1 MPLTQNITFVVA
13 VNNKEVFESNFLAS
27 HCFRVSHGHQILTQE
42 GFVSAAKAYNDAI
55 GKALHELMVFCHQ
68 DIFLPNDWLSELT
81 GALELLEATDPNWGV
96 LGCYGE
102 TLNDN
107 GRGYVYS
114 SGRGVMG
121 RPFRD
126 PAQVQTLDEIVLI
139 LRKSS
144 GLRFDDELPHFH
156 LYGTDICLR
165 AARRQMKSYA
175 ISALCIH
182 NTNQTLVLPK
192 EFYKCHG
199 HIKRVWKDSL
209 PVRTTCIKI
218 TRFNVSL
225 YRRRIKELYT
235 RHIQRRELGGTRVQ
249 DVQGILKKFP
259 ASLGS
264 TEFVELVSLER
275 SKAPV

>member
-1 MPLTQNITFVVA
+1 MPATKNITFVVA
-13 VNNKEVFESNFLAS
+13 VNDRESFKTNFLAS
-27 HCFRVSHGHQILTQE
+27 PCLRAPYEHQILVQE

-55 GKALHELMVFCHQ
+55 GKAFHDLVVFCHQ
-68 DIFLPNDWLSELT
+68 DIFLPDNWVLELSC
-81 GALELLEATDPNWGV
+81 ALESLGMTDPNWGV

-114 SGRGVMG
+114 SGRGIMG

-144 GLRFDDELPHFH
+144 GLFFDDRLPHFH

-175 ISALCIH
+175 ISAFCIH
-182 NTNQTLVLPK
+182 NTNQTLVLPS
-192 EFYKCHG
+192 EFYACHN
-199 HIKRVWKDSL
+199 HIKRVWNDCL
-209 PVRTTCIKI
+209 PIRTTCLKI
-218 TRFNVSL
+218 TRFSFSL
-225 YRRRIKELYT
+225 YRRRLSELYL
-235 RHIQRRELGGTRVQ
+235 RHIRRKELGGTRVR
-249 DVQGILKKFP
+249 DVQGILRKFP
-259 ASLGS
+259 PGLGP
-264 TEFVELVSLER
+264 TDLVNS
-275 SKAPV
+275 